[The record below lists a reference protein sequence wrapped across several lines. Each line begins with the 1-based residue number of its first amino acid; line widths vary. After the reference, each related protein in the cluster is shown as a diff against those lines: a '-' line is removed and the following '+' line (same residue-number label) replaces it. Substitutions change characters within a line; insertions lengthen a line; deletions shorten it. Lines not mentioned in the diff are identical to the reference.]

1 MAAEALQDQW
11 VFWSRPLWPRDLPTY
26 NVGFECGERMLDK
39 RYLGGTFDLF
49 TLSGLASARVIGKGR
64 GSNEALD

>member
-1 MAAEALQDQW
+1 
-11 VFWSRPLWPRDLPTY
+11 
-26 NVGFECGERMLDK
+26 MLDK

-49 TLSGLASARVIGKGR
+49 TLSALASARVIGKGR